1 MPGNYT
7 LNASEDPN
15 EIIIFPTYDFVERDK
30 ANRAYTRTLGG
41 FQRTFDW
48 SDFRAYTVPLI
59 FINSADKFQIN
70 QWWRNGNTIQ
80 FTLNTSVSL
89 STINCRMVNRQMP
102 IGQLHTGRFD
112 LFQGAIQLEA
122 IEANS
127 LS

>member
-7 LNASEDPN
+7 LNSSEDPN
-15 EIIIFPTYDFVERDK
+15 EIIIFPTYEFAERDK
-30 ANRAYTRTLGG
+30 AIRATTRTVGG

-48 SDFRAYTVPLI
+48 SDFRAYTIPLI

-70 QWWRNGNTIQ
+70 QWWRNGDTIQ
-80 FTLNTSVSL
+80 FTLNTSESL
-89 STINCRMVNRQMP
+89 STIDCRITNNQLP
-102 IGQLHTGRFD
+102 IGQLHNGRFD
-112 LFQGAIQLEA
+112 LYQGAIQLEA